1 MLGIKPESGVKN
13 NRKIIGILCTIAKKM
28 ITTLWLKP
36 EPPCP
41 DQWWERVLNVMEMER
56 VTARLR
62 FQTKKF
68 ENIWTPVIRET
79 NI

>member
-1 MLGIKPESGVKN
+1 
-13 NRKIIGILCTIAKKM
+13 M

-68 ENIWTPVIRET
+68 EDIWTPVIRET